1 MTTPMSS
8 SPTNLNPE
16 SVEPFY
22 QYPQPISMSVSP
34 GQDMSTFSPGTFGG
48 TPISGFTPGRPRIF
62 LGLSISA
69 RSGSLTAFAIRS
81 TYGSRRVLGTSA
93 NGNRSAVG

>member
-16 SVEPFY
+16 SVETFY
-22 QYPQPISMSVSP
+22 QYPPPISMSVSP

-62 LGLSISA
+62 PRAFDFVTFGFIDSI
-69 RSGSLTAFAIRS
+69 RD
-81 TYGSRRVLGTSA
+81 
-93 NGNRSAVG
+93 